1 MCVDE
6 PAVSWEFADVTAREE
21 DGLIGEGGEKDAPQF
36 VVFGGGD
43 FGVDAVDDGNVP
55 GGGGMHGNG
64 ETAIRL
70 QKNGA
75 SIKFR
80 L

>member
-1 MCVDE
+1 MSGGLV
-6 PAVSWEFADVTAREE
+6 DVTAGEE
-21 DGLIGEGGEKDAPQF
+21 DGLVGERGEEEAPEI

-43 FGVDAVDDGNVP
+43 FGVEAVDDGNVP
-55 GGGGMHGNG
+55 GGGGRHGNG